1 MLTSVRCNQRAFSLP
16 KGYRAACLLLF
27 LAGEFATA
35 TELPTG
41 SCEHVHGFK
50 TLAISAD
57 RKIQSEQALPS
68 KADDRRI
75 HLIELQQLNVFDTT
89 LPEENNALFR
99 FANRAHMQTEPDV
112 IRSVLLFKEG
122 DSYDPQKL
130 LESERL
136 LRQQRYLYDAQISAY
151 IACEGDVHV
160 TVITRD
166 LWTLLPDLGFSQSGG
181 QKSTRLGFRETNLL
195 GLGKRLSLTYT
206 TDDERKGY
214 TFVYED
220 PNVLSSRYTSRLEYA
235 DNDDGQMHRLAFEL
249 PFFAT
254 DTPYSYGVNIFKN
267 QRTESLYELGEVVH
281 EFAATSELKNLFF
294 GQAHILSP
302 TWTQR
307 TLFGVQEDNESF
319 ETTLQSRQPLA
330 ATRRNRYPYIALHWF
345 ENRFVKV
352 RNIDSIFRTED
363 LSLGWDIQARVGYS
377 PNSLSRDDTRWLYRF
392 YASKAHYL
400 NDHSL
405 VRFSAEL
412 QGAHIENTGR
422 IENQQSTLNLQ
433 YFFNDSSS
441 QSWFL
446 NAEYQAIHN
455 MTLDRQLTLGADTG
469 LRGYPAHYL
478 QGNKKQLLNIE
489 RRYYWEY
496 DLWQLFKV
504 GGAAFFDVGKV
515 TGAPL
520 FTSQQ
525 TWLSDIGVGLRLAP
539 SRANA
544 NLMLHLDLA
553 WPLSHTEQ
561 IDSLQW
567 QFSVKNRF

>member
-1 MLTSVRCNQRAFSLP
+1 MPIKVTRSLRYFTSPLWRNAT
-16 KGYRAACLLLF
+16 CLLLF
-27 LAGEFATA
+27 STAYCAAGN
-35 TELPTG
+35 ELPTG
-41 SCEHVHGFK
+41 SCEHTHGFLK
-50 TLAISAD
+50 SEISTD
-57 RKIQSEQALPS
+57 RKILSELALPN
-68 KADDRRI
+68 KAENRRI

-99 FANRAHMQTEPDV
+99 FANRTHIQTKPEV
-112 IRSVLLFKEG
+112 IRNVLLFQEG

-166 LWTLLPDLGFSQSGG
+166 LWTLLPDLGFSKSGG

-254 DTPYSYGVNIFKN
+254 DTPYSYGFDVSHNKRI
-267 QRTESLYELGEVVH
+267 ESLYEEGEVVH
-281 EFAATSELKNLFF
+281 EFATTSKRNNLYF
-294 GQAHILSP
+294 GLSHSLSE

-307 TLFGVQEDNESF
+307 TLIGLQEDSESF
-319 ETTLQSRQPLA
+319 AASFKSTLPISNARQ
-330 ATRRNRYPYIALHWF
+330 NRYPYVELQWF

-363 LSLGWDIQARVGYS
+363 LSLGWDIQARLGYS
-377 PNSLSRDDTRWLYRF
+377 PNSLSNDQSRWLYRV
-392 YASKAHYL
+392 YATKAHYL

-412 QGAHIENTGR
+412 QGTYIEDAGR
-422 IENQQSTLNLQ
+422 TENQQSTLNLQ
-433 YFFNDSSS
+433 YFFNDSST

-446 NAEYQAIHN
+446 NAEFQTIQN
-455 MTLDRQLTLGADTG
+455 MTLDRQLTLGGESG
-469 LRGYPAHYL
+469 LRGYPAHYQ
-478 QGNKKQLLNIE
+478 QGDSKRLLNIE

-504 GGAAFFDVGKV
+504 GGAAFFDLGKV
-515 TGAPL
+515 TGPSL

-525 TWLSDIGVGLRLAP
+525 GWLSDIGVGLRLAP
-539 SRANA
+539 SRANST
-544 NLMLHLDLA
+544 LMLHLDLA
-553 WPLSHTEQ
+553 WPLSHTEKV
-561 IDSLQW
+561 DSVQW
-567 QFSVKNRF
+567 QFNVKNRF